1 MPNPDSEK
9 EHYSYDRASS
19 TPIIRAVLKGG
30 ETLKPF
36 QRAGVFVVSMM
47 IIAWGVVLAMDAI
60 EAMHNDSPRYLLV
73 GAPSL
78 FLIVFGLLG
87 FRNALRFKKGSSSD

>member
-9 EHYSYDRASS
+9 GHYSYELASS

-47 IIAWGVVLAMDAI
+47 ILACGVVLAMDAL
-60 EAMHNDSPRYLLV
+60 EAMHNDSPRYLFV
-73 GAPSL
+73 GSASL
-78 FLIVFGLLG
+78 FLIVFGFLG
-87 FRNALRFKKGSSSD
+87 FRYALRFKKGSSSD